1 MSYPRHFEMQN
12 RTLARE
18 VSQISTMLAE
28 LERAVQILDADI
40 AAEEQRTGISD
51 RTNFAYPTTAQDMIA
66 RRDNLKTTIS
76 VLTSRLS
83 RSDATPLLAS

>member
-18 VSQISTMLAE
+18 VSQISTTIAE
-28 LERAVQILDADI
+28 MERAVQILDADI
-40 AAEEQRTGISD
+40 ATEEQRTGIND
-51 RTNFAYPTTAQDMIA
+51 RTHFAYSTTARNMIS
-66 RRDNLKTTIS
+66 RRENIRTTIA

-83 RSDATPLLAS
+83 ISDAAPLLAS

>member
-18 VSQISTMLAE
+18 VSQISTTIAE
-28 LERAVQILDADI
+28 MERAVQILDADI
-40 AAEEQRTGISD
+40 AAEEQRTGIND
-51 RTNFAYPTTAQDMIA
+51 RTHFAYSTAARNMIS

-76 VLTSRLS
+76 LLLPRLS
-83 RSDATPLLAS
+83 RLDTTPALAS